1 MNKEIVVSVVRDG
14 RFIKAVTESG
24 SDWSNQIDRK
34 LRYSALESGSSLVS
48 YDNGATW
55 NFAAQS
61 QVSASPVEVKED
73 EVVASTPT
81 LMQEIAQYSIPS
93 ELFISDLKW
102 KYLVR
107 SVIRGLNIMMVG
119 PSGAGKTKTANCVA
133 EALQRPYFYFSLG
146 STQDPR
152 ASLIGNTH
160 FKADSGTFFSES
172 RFISAIQTENAIIL
186 LDEISRA
193 HPEAWNILMP
203 VLDPNQRYLSLD
215 EKDGSPIVRVAKG
228 VSFIATANIGNE
240 YTSTRRMDRALRDRF
255 TSTIEMDLLSP
266 ADEATLLMSRIP
278 GLTQSRATI
287 VADIADTIRKDI
299 SSESPRLTTTIST
312 RSTLEVAQ
320 LLADGFTLAEA
331 GEVAIYPHFDAAG
344 GNESERTFVKQIVQK
359 YGEI

>member
-1 MNKEIVVSVVRDG
+1 MKKVIEVQVTREG
-14 RFIKAVTESG
+14 RFFKAYTENG
-24 SDWSNQIDRK
+24 TDWSSTIDRK
-34 LRYSALESGSSLVS
+34 LRQEALDSGTSLRS
-48 YDNGATW
+48 YDGGVTWEFAT
-55 NFAAQS
+55 NVFVPNPA
-61 QVSASPVEVKED
+61 VEVEPTAPAK
-73 EVVASTPT
+73 PT
-81 LMQEIAQYSIPS
+81 LMQEIGRYSIPS
-93 ELFISDLKW
+93 DLYISDLKW

-107 SVIRGLNIMMVG
+107 SVLRGANIMMVG
-119 PSGAGKTKTANCVA
+119 SSGAGKTKTAHCVA

-160 FKADSGTFFSES
+160 FKSDSGTFFSES
-172 RFISAIQTENAIIL
+172 RFVTAIQTENAIIL

-228 VSFIATANIGNE
+228 VSFIATANIGTE

-255 TSTIEMDLLSP
+255 TSTIEMELLSP
-266 ADEATLLMSRIP
+266 EDETRLLMSRVE
-278 GLTQSRATI
+278 GLKESQAKT
-287 VADIADTIRKDI
+287 VCDIADTIRKDI
-299 SSESPRLTTTIST
+299 ASESPRLTTTLST

-320 LLADGFTLAEA
+320 LLADGFSLADA

-344 GNESERTFVKQIVQK
+344 GNESERTFVRQIVQK